1 MRWRLH
7 EPVNLILIHGIVGF
21 HGLFR
26 EGYLRP
32 LGDHLSRAFNAMPLR
47 VFETHAEPLSGI
59 VSRGPLLRKQ
69 ILDAF
74 ARGELDPKA
83 PTHIFAHSMGG
94 LDARYLLSP
103 ANPNNLGERIASLTQ
118 IGVPN
123 RGTPIVDFLVGE
135 WRQHPVQDVIE
146 KLSQTALLLLRAI
159 QVDAEGIQDL
169 TRDDL
174 LAFNDTYTDHPQVNY
189 HSVAGVG
196 RGGWRATSR
205 VILPLHQITTAL
217 SGERND
223 GLVPLSS
230 ARWGPVVAEEWPA
243 DHADLVGINMNFPFV
258 RPLHFDVYGRYKKLI
273 ERRAQET

>member
-1 MRWRLH
+1 M
-7 EPVNLILIHGIVGF
+7 NLILIHGIVGF

-32 LGDHLSRAFNAMPLR
+32 LGDYLARKFKAMPLR
-47 VFETHAEPLSGI
+47 VFETQAEPLSGI
-59 VSRGPLLRKQ
+59 VSRGPVLRQQ
-69 ILDAF
+69 ILSAF
-74 ARGELDPKA
+74 ERRELDANA

-103 ANPNNLGERIASLTQ
+103 ANPDSLGERVQSLTL

-146 KLSQTALLLLRAI
+146 MLSQKMLAWLRTRA
-159 QVDAEGIQDL
+159 VDAEGIQDL

-174 LAFNDTYTDHPQVNY
+174 LTFNEAVVDHPAVRY
-189 HSVAGVG
+189 FSVAGVG
-196 RGGWRATSR
+196 RTGWRATSR
-205 VILPLHQITTAL
+205 AFMPLHNITTAL

-223 GLVPLSS
+223 GLVTLSS
-230 ARWGPVVAEEWPA
+230 AQWGQAVAEEWPA

-258 RPLHFDVYGRYKKLI
+258 RPLHFDVYGRYQNLI
-273 ERRAQET
+273 ERQI

>member
-1 MRWRLH
+1 M
-7 EPVNLILIHGIVGF
+7 NLILIHGIVGF

-32 LGDHLSRAFNAMPLR
+32 LGDYLTRAFRAMPLR
-47 VFETHAEPLSGI
+47 VFETHAEPGSGI
-59 VSRGPLLRKQ
+59 FSRGPLLRGQ

-74 ARGELDPKA
+74 VRGELDPKA
-83 PTHIFAHSMGG
+83 RTHIFAHSMGG

-103 ANPNNLGERIASLTQ
+103 ANPDNLGERIASLTQ

-123 RGTPIVDFLVGE
+123 RGTPIVDFLVGK
-135 WRQHPVQDVIE
+135 WQQHPLQDVIE
-146 KLSQTALLLLRAI
+146 QLSQAALSMLRAM
-159 QVDAEGIQDL
+159 QMDAEGIQDL

-174 LAFNDTYTDHPQVNY
+174 LAFNDTVVDHPQVNY
-189 HSVAGVG
+189 SSVAGVG
-196 RGGWRATSR
+196 RGGWGVTSR
-205 VILPLHQITTAL
+205 VMLPLHRITTAL

-230 ARWGPVVAEEWPA
+230 AQWGQAAAEEWPA

-258 RPLHFDVYGRYKKLI
+258 RPLHFNVYAHYKGLVGRVA
-273 ERRAQET
+273 AQP